1 MSASLQ
7 DKNKIVL
14 ERDSERQMALTVLS
28 TLMKD
33 SGRWLLCPSEGQ
45 SLREQKGPSCGRE
58 GNDKTPPT
66 VVSQR
71 EKSDRVHSFHP
82 RGRKACFQEHWGNG
96 RDLGL
101 LPI

>member
-1 MSASLQ
+1 
-7 DKNKIVL
+7 
-14 ERDSERQMALTVLS
+14 MALTVLS
-28 TLMKD
+28 TLMD

-45 SLREQKGPSCGRE
+45 SLREQTGPSCGRE

-66 VVSQR
+66 LVSQR
-71 EKSDRVHSFHP
+71 ERSQTEYTLSTPGGAKLAFRNIGGD
-82 RGRKACFQEHWGNG
+82 G